1 MSAPKKKT
9 KDMTDAPLPDAPE
22 PAMQAPNPDAPTPAP
37 APEVKHR
44 LVTPLQVRGNLG
56 KSTEAIV
63 RGEWMRARRI
73 GWQGF
78 DLDQDNRTLSLAL
91 PEEVQLVELSPEP
104 VSDLVRLLRAAPK
117 ASVTTI
123 DPRAHLHSLILETL
137 KLLRFTEWGAA
148 LGVRLTVLVFPLD
161 ELSDLDDIA
170 RTVEALGPGVD
181 WVIVRNARLQGRTRM
196 FDGSG
201 LEAELLGLGAVTL
214 RLPLLLSDTRAHLRA
229 KEVRLGR
236 ALSFSEALKNPEVGL
251 DLTHRLVLEDWLRRL
266 FGQYDALA
274 AQFLPPAEAA
284 RLQGAHADE
293 VAAAVPER
301 TPFRR
306 GAKVNL
312 AAIE

>member
-1 MSAPKKKT
+1 M
-9 KDMTDAPLPDAPE
+9 PE
-22 PAMQAPNPDAPTPAP
+22 NPDQAMEAPSPDTPTQGAPAP
-37 APEVKHR
+37 APPSVQHR
-44 LVTPLQVRGNLG
+44 VVAPLQVRGNLG

-73 GWQGF
+73 SWQGF
-78 DLDQDNRTLSLAL
+78 DLDQDNRTLSEAL

-104 VSDLVRLLRAAPK
+104 VSDLVRILRATPK
-117 ASVTTI
+117 ASVTSI

-137 KLLRFTEWGAA
+137 KLLNFTEWGAA

-170 RTVEALGPGVD
+170 RTVDALGPGVD
-181 WVIVRNARLQGRTRM
+181 WVIVRNARLQQRTRM
-196 FDGSG
+196 FDGSE
-201 LEAELLGLGAVTL
+201 LEAELLGLGAATL
-214 RLPLLLSDTRAHLRA
+214 QVPLLLSDTRAHLRA

-236 ALSFSEALKNPEVGL
+236 ALSFAEALKNPDVGL

-274 AQFLPPAEAA
+274 AHFLSPEDAA
-284 RLQGAHADE
+284 RLGAALE
-293 VAAAVPER
+293 PAAAVPER
-301 TPFRR
+301 PRKR